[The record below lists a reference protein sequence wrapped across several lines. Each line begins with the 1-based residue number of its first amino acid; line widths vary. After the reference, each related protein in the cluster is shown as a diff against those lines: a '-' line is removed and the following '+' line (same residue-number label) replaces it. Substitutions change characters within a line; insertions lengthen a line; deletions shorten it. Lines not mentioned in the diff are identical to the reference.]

1 MRNERETSEANESAS
16 IEGEAAL
23 SAATDAAKES
33 AKESAKEAERA
44 SGPVRRARGA
54 APKRK
59 SGSPTTS
66 LDAAMKAPKTKARSA
81 RKTARSGEDAAKAAS
96 DENPA
101 IVSPAADSIPPLFAC
116 ASTLPFGERPTPT
129 EPGPTEDEERTTD
142 PTPATLD
149 DDAEVFFKA
158 AEASAAN
165 DRADAH
171 AAESLAPIEHDV
183 RDAHTL
189 SPHVHLRRAKLAK
202 YVRAAVALSA
212 ALCLAAVVRGA
223 IARVTHEHEAT
234 AHAMTSDIGRVV
246 VAHQAPHDVE
256 AAITSA
262 RGTSAPAASAPAAS
276 PIAAAQID
284 SNASPNAAPGAS
296 VAVDA
301 TPAKSAAEEKK
312 STRIAL
318 ERGKLKDAIAAGER
332 SIALDPTDGETW
344 LLLGAA
350 YQDSGKSLDA
360 RRCVVECA
368 KQGKRG
374 PINECRM
381 MLR

>member
-1 MRNERETSEANESAS
+1 MRNEREANESAS

-23 SAATDAAKES
+23 STATDAAKDG
-33 AKESAKEAERA
+33 AKEAERA

-59 SGSPTTS
+59 SGLPTTS
-66 LDAAMKAPKTKARSA
+66 RDAAMKAPKTKARSA
-81 RKTARSGEDAAKAAS
+81 RKTARSREDAAKTGLRTV
-96 DENPA
+96 DENSA

-116 ASTLPFGERPTPT
+116 ASKLAFGERPTPT

-149 DDAEVFFKA
+149 EDAEVFFKA
-158 AEASAAN
+158 AEPSAAK
-165 DRADAH
+165 DHADAH
-171 AAESLAPIEHDV
+171 AAESLAPMEHDV
-183 RDAHTL
+183 RDARAL
-189 SPHVHLRRAKLAK
+189 SPHVHRRRAKLAK

-223 IARVTHEHEAT
+223 VARVTHEHDAT
-234 AHAMTSDIGRVV
+234 AHAMTSDVSHIV
-246 VAHQAPHDVE
+246 VAHQAPHEETVV
-256 AAITSA
+256 TSVP
-262 RGTSAPAASAPAAS
+262 APSTLVDSKTASAEP
-276 PIAAAQID
+276 
-284 SNASPNAAPGAS
+284 

-350 YQDSGKSLDA
+350 YQDSGKSIDA
-360 RRCVVECA
+360 RRCFVECA